1 MRGVWVFGEIPSNSV
16 DLAHWGVGRG
26 LSIAMGN
33 LFHAVF
39 FVIYLPRELGSDP
52 RYHHEFGMKVM
63 KGKDVHFVRAS
74 VFCFSSLYLVFD
86 GYRLPSLHLLSRE
99 FK

>member
-39 FVIYLPRELGSDP
+39 FVIYFPRELGSVP

-63 KGKDVHFVRAS
+63 KGKDVHFVKAS
-74 VFCFSSLYLVFD
+74 FSFLFSLFSV
-86 GYRLPSLHLLSRE
+86 
-99 FK
+99 